1 MEETANY
8 FKKGVHSIPQSI
20 TNPIRDRQLRHL
32 SQIITPVDAREEFIP
47 ETTVEQPKSWQEARP
62 HQCPRLGD

>member
-20 TNPIRDRQLRHL
+20 NNPIRDRQLRHL
-32 SQIITPVDAREEFIP
+32 SQIITPVDAREESIP
-47 ETTVEQPKSWQEARP
+47 ETTVEQSKS
-62 HQCPRLGD
+62 